1 MRMSVCITGVMLYF
15 CFMRFTIYFLI
26 LKTFICPYLGISQ
39 FGHPAVFW
47 KLFVLDTALV
57 LYKNLRLTFGTY
69 IFFFKIITRNKALPC
84 TLNIQIQKFLKVI
97 NTMLIVSKNLFTH
110 FKIELSKKH
119 DLLKNEV
126 L

>member
-1 MRMSVCITGVMLYF
+1 MPLFGHFPIWAPT
-15 CFMRFTIYFLI
+15 YFLEV
-26 LKTFICPYLGISQ
+26 IC
-39 FGHPAVFW
+39 
-47 KLFVLDTALV
+47 
-57 LYKNLRLTFGTY
+57 LRYGPGSLQELAAY
-69 IFFFKIITRNKALPC
+69 IWDIYIFFKIITRNKALPC

-110 FKIELSKKH
+110 FKIKLLKKD